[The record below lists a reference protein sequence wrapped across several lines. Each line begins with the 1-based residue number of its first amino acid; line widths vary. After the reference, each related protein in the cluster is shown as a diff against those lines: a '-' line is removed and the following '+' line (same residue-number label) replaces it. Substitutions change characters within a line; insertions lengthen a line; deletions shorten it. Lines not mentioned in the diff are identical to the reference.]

1 MIVRISG
8 EDQYRLADEDAARL
22 NELENAVVA
31 VVEGGRRGRASTA
44 PTARCSTS
52 CARNGT
58 ARRRRRARGLRRDP
72 AARRPHASQ
81 EAGREFTG
89 EGLIPD

>member
-8 EDQYRLADEDAARL
+8 EDQYKLADSDAGQL
-22 NELENAVVA
+22 NELENGVTAL
-31 VVEGGRRGRASTA
+31 VEAGSEDGFSEAYGALLEFVRSHGT
-44 PTARCSTS
+44 PIGDDELETS
-52 CARNGT
+52 EVILPPPDLT
-58 ARRRRRARGLRRDP
+58 F
-72 AARRPHASQ
+72 Q

>member
-8 EDQYRLADEDAARL
+8 EDQYELPDADSERL
-22 NELENAVVA
+22 NELEQAVLAVVD
-31 VVEGGRRGRASTA
+31 GGSEDGFTEAYRTLLDYVRSH
-44 PTARCSTS
+44 
-52 CARNGT
+52 GT
-58 ARRRRRARGLRRDP
+58 PLGDEDLQESDVILP
-72 AARRPHASQ
+72 PPDLTFE

>member
-8 EDQYRLADEDAARL
+8 EDQYSLPDGEAEHL
-22 NELENAVVA
+22 NELEHAVVA
-31 VVEGGRRGRASTA
+31 LVEEGREGGFSDAYSALLDYVRTHGTRVGDDEIE
-44 PTARCSTS
+44 TS
-52 CARNGT
+52 D
-58 ARRRRRARGLRRDP
+58 LILPPSDL
-72 AARRPHASQ
+72 SFE

>member
-8 EDQYRLADEDAARL
+8 EDQYRLDDDTRARV
-22 NELENAVVA
+22 NELENAVVQI
-31 VVEGGRRGRASTA
+31 VDSRREDGFADAYAALLDYVRAHGQPLGEEEIEPSDVIL
-44 PTARCSTS
+44 P
-52 CARNGT
+52 
-58 ARRRRRARGLRRDP
+58 P
-72 AARRPHASQ
+72 ADLTFA

>member
-8 EDQYRLADEDAARL
+8 EDQYLLPDSASQRL
-22 NELENAVVA
+22 NELESAVVA
-31 VVEGGRRGRASTA
+31 LVDGGREDGFADAYTTLLDFVRT
-44 PTARCSTS
+44 T
-52 CARNGT
+52 GT
-58 ARRRRRARGLRRDP
+58 RLGDDELESSDLILPP
-72 AARRPHASQ
+72 ADMTFE

>member
-8 EDQYRLADEDAARL
+8 EDQYQLPDSEAEALNDLEKGVAALVEAGREDGFADAYAALLDFVRTHGTRVEDDELASSEVILPPSDLTFE
-22 NELENAVVA
+22 
-31 VVEGGRRGRASTA
+31 
-44 PTARCSTS
+44 
-52 CARNGT
+52 
-58 ARRRRRARGLRRDP
+58 
-72 AARRPHASQ
+72 

>member
-8 EDQYRLADEDAARL
+8 EDQYELPDSEVGTL
-22 NELENAVVA
+22 NDLENGVA
-31 VVEGGRRGRASTA
+31 ALVEGGREDGFSEAYRAVLDYVRSH
-44 PTARCSTS
+44 
-52 CARNGT
+52 GT
-58 ARRRRRARGLRRDP
+58 PIGDDELQSSDVILPP
-72 AARRPHASQ
+72 ADLTFE

>member
-8 EDQYRLADEDAARL
+8 EDQYKLADSDAGQL
-22 NELENAVVA
+22 NELENGVA
-31 VVEGGRRGRASTA
+31 ALVEAGSEDGFSEAYAALLDFVRSHGT
-44 PTARCSTS
+44 PIGDDELETS
-52 CARNGT
+52 EVILPPPDLT
-58 ARRRRRARGLRRDP
+58 FE
-72 AARRPHASQ
+72 

>member
-8 EDQYRLADEDAARL
+8 EDQYELPDSDSARVK
-22 NELENAVVA
+22 ELEQAVLA
-31 VVEGGRRGRASTA
+31 VVEGGREDGFADAYGTLLDYVRSRGTPLGEEDLQGSDVIL
-44 PTARCSTS
+44 PPPDLSFE
-52 CARNGT
+52 
-58 ARRRRRARGLRRDP
+58 
-72 AARRPHASQ
+72 